1 MDGLGYWPP
10 FSVIISHESS
20 LLAPPSLDSFINIL
34 HQLRHKNI
42 KRSIVAGFVF
52 FITALFLDCGLIFIK
67 MSLSSCLKRMSSV
80 SDLYLG
86 NSMALGGTLALSLDG
101 LLFRL
106 AEGMPDFTVIF
117 WIWGL
122 FGVTTLILFIVKHGY
137 NSISQAKRIGKI
149 GVFAGLVWGA
159 TNLLIS
165 ISFQQASIATAL
177 VILSANPLFCAIF
190 SLFILKEQLKWRMI
204 LAGADIIGVLIL
216 IFYDVFANKS
226 SGIFGILCVLGA
238 SVCQGLYFTL
248 LKLVSDKYIDDPEN
262 EPDMLPCNFIAGF
275 SIAIV
280 SACLTDNLAVT
291 NGHDW
296 IILIADG
303 VFALPISYSLLTLA
317 TTYVSATEVSLM
329 TLLEI
334 LVGPLLV
341 YAAGFE
347 APPLFSVYGGI
358 YIYIYVYICIFIC
371 TNIRV

>member
-1 MDGLGYWPP
+1 
-10 FSVIISHESS
+10 
-20 LLAPPSLDSFINIL
+20 
-34 HQLRHKNI
+34 
-42 KRSIVAGFVF
+42 
-52 FITALFLDCGLIFIK
+52 
-67 MSLSSCLKRMSSV
+67 MSSI

-86 NSMALGGTLALSLDG
+86 NSMALGGTLALCLDG
-101 LLFRL
+101 LMFRL
-106 AEGMPDFTVIF
+106 VHHLPDFTVIF

-122 FGVTTLILFIVKHGY
+122 FGVTTLILFIFKHGY
-137 NSISQAKRIGKI
+137 ESLSQLKKIGKI

-190 SLFILKEQLKWRMI
+190 SLFVLKEQLRWRMI
-204 LAGADIIGVLIL
+204 LAGLVILGALIL
-216 IFYDVFANKS
+216 IFYDVVANKS
-226 SGIFGILCVLGA
+226 SGLFGILCVLAA

-248 LKLVSDKYIDDPEN
+248 LKRVSNEYIDDPEN

-280 SACLTDNLAVT
+280 SVCLTDDLIVT
-291 NGHDW
+291 DGLDW
-296 IILIADG
+296 IVLIADG

-347 APPLFSVYGGI
+347 EPPLFSVYGGVMLVVALLLHSLAALREERRI
-358 YIYIYVYICIFIC
+358 QQCDANSAINNPVTSEKNLEIDSSEHNELETDSNKITVD
-371 TNIRV
+371 VV